1 MYNIDLLGFN
11 LSNTCYPV
19 PFGKI
24 STMKSSK
31 RDEVS
36 KQKQPTELFC
46 KLNCSAPARKLKL
59 DKLPG
64 C

>member
-36 KQKQPTELFC
+36 KQKQPT
-46 KLNCSAPARKLKL
+46 NCSAPARKLKL